1 MLIVDTYI
9 LAPRLFR
16 ETYYKRFC
24 LEWDDE
30 EVTGSFSLLEH
41 LPKDAVIVLGIVTT
55 KDPVLEKVD
64 FLKSK
69 VRFNL
74 KALDCSY

>member
-1 MLIVDTYI
+1 MLTLHAHV

-16 ETYYKRFC
+16 ETHYKRFC

-55 KDPVLEKVD
+55 KDPVLEKLD

-69 VRFNL
+69 V
-74 KALDCSY
+74 